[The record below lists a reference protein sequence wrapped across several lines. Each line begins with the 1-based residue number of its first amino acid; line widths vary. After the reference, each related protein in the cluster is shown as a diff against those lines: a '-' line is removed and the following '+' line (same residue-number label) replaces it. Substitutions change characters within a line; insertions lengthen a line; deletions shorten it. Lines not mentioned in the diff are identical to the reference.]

1 MLSSNTGIKT
11 QRSIRRW
18 RSKRGTTRFNKI
30 IGRKLK
36 PLLEQLERNKQDIY
50 DATVDMTHLEALKE
64 TVATSQI
71 FGFPLNMT
79 FTEVDAVLRAVKNTD
94 IHNMIAENVQYAL
107 AVLVVPYSNNVCS
120 VWVYVAAILSNR

>member
-1 MLSSNTGIKT
+1 MLTRKI

-36 PLLEQLERNKQDIY
+36 PLLEQLERSKQGVY
-50 DATVDMTHLEALKE
+50 DSTLDGQHLDALRE
-64 TVATSQI
+64 TVATSEI
-71 FGFPLNMT
+71 VGFPLNMT
-79 FTEVDAVLRAVKNTD
+79 FTEMDAVIRAVKNTD

-107 AVLVVPYSNNVCS
+107 AVLVVPYSCNVCS